1 VKKLSLYLI
10 LILFLLSLSVQA
22 EIKVG
27 SFPQNVEDQY
37 SKELDGVDVEVWQNN
52 LNVPWELIFLSESS
66 RALITE
72 RDGKIIQVIDGEIQ
86 DKLYLELDINAR
98 GEGGLM
104 GTAQHPDFPEKPY
117 IYLIYSYQEN
127 GEIFNRVS
135 RFKDMG
141 DHANSEKIIIDK
153 IPGGR
158 NHNGGRIAFGPDK
171 MLYITTGDSWN
182 REIAQD
188 LNSLGGKILRIN
200 AMGEIPEDNP
210 YDNSPVYSLG
220 HRNPQGL
227 AWHPE
232 TGDLFISDHG
242 PSGEDGLR
250 AKDRIKV
257 VKPGNNFGWPNKI
270 GHFEN
275 EEYANP
281 LIMWEKATPPSG
293 ITFYQ
298 GSLFVATLRSQ
309 SLVKIDLGYD
319 ENKFHVKKIEHLFR
333 DKNGNS
339 TYGRIRTAVVGPDGY
354 LYFLTNNR
362 DGRGSPRPGDDKIL
376 RIKIEK

>member
-1 VKKLSLYLI
+1 
-10 LILFLLSLSVQA
+10 
-22 EIKVG
+22 
-27 SFPQNVEDQY
+27 
-37 SKELDGVDVEVWQNN
+37 
-52 LNVPWELIFLSESS
+52 
-66 RALITE
+66 
-72 RDGKIIQVIDGEIQ
+72 
-86 DKLYLELDINAR
+86 
-98 GEGGLM
+98 M
-104 GTAQHPDFPEKPY
+104 
-117 IYLIYSYQEN
+117 
-127 GEIFNRVS
+127 
-135 RFKDMG
+135 
-141 DHANSEKIIIDK
+141 
-153 IPGGR
+153 
-158 NHNGGRIAFGPDK
+158 
-171 MLYITTGDSWN
+171 
-182 REIAQD
+182 
-188 LNSLGGKILRIN
+188 
-200 AMGEIPEDNP
+200 
-210 YDNSPVYSLG
+210 
-220 HRNPQGL
+220 
-227 AWHPE
+227 
-232 TGDLFISDHG
+232 FISDHG

-257 VKPGNNFGWPNKI
+257 VKSGDNFGWPNKI
-270 GHFEN
+270 GYFEN

-362 DGRGSPRPGDDKIL
+362 DGRGNPRPDNDKIL